1 LDNNKKI
8 NMGEN
13 LEEIIHNGAIVIDVR
28 TPEEYAD
35 GHIEGSLNV
44 PVDEIGKA
52 MSWLIKD
59 VPVVLVCASGSRSGF
74 AKMILEANG
83 YKKVYNG
90 GSWDSLG
97 NIKAG
102 GCPVK

>member
-1 LDNNKKI
+1 
-8 NMGEN
+8 M
-13 LEEIIHNGAIVIDVR
+13 VIDVEL
-28 TPEEYAD
+28 TLK
-35 GHIEGSLNV
+35 GHIKGSLNV
-44 PVDEIGKA
+44 PLDEIGKA

-59 VPVVLVCASGSRSGF
+59 VPAVVVCASGSRSEE
-74 AKMILEANG
+74 AVRILKANG
-83 YKKVYNG
+83 FEKVYNG

>member
-1 LDNNKKI
+1 
-8 NMGEN
+8 M
-13 LEEIIHNGAIVIDVR
+13 EEDLKAIIANGALIIDVR
-28 TPEEYAD
+28 TPGEYKE
-35 GHIEGSLNV
+35 GHIKGSLSIPLN
-44 PVDEIGKA
+44 EINEA

-59 VPVVLVCASGSRSGF
+59 VPAVIVCESGNRSGQ
-74 AKMILEANG
+74 AVKILKANG
-83 YKKVYNG
+83 FEKIYNG

>member
-1 LDNNKKI
+1 
-8 NMGEN
+8 MEEN
-13 LEEIIHNGAIVIDVR
+13 LKNIIKNGALIIDVR
-28 TPEEYAD
+28 TSEEYKG
-35 GHIEGSLNV
+35 GHIKGSLNV
-44 PVDEIGKA
+44 PLDEIGKA

-59 VPVVLVCASGSRSGF
+59 VPAVVVCASGSRSEEAVRILKADGF
-74 AKMILEANG
+74 E
-83 YKKVYNG
+83 KVYNG

>member
-1 LDNNKKI
+1 
-8 NMGEN
+8 M
-13 LEEIIHNGAIVIDVR
+13 VIDVEL
-28 TPEEYAD
+28 TLK
-35 GHIEGSLNV
+35 GHIKGSLNV
-44 PVDEIGKA
+44 PLDEIGKA

-59 VPVVLVCASGSRSGF
+59 VPAVVVCASGSRSEEAVRILKADGF
-74 AKMILEANG
+74 E
-83 YKKVYNG
+83 KVYNG